1 MTENKQINY
10 IDVSLMKKMCHPLA
24 VALFDSSVEP
34 MTGFDDHEKALL
46 ESALG
51 NPQQTFSG
59 QDLYPTLADKGA
71 ILYYSLIKNHPFKN
85 GNKRTATAT
94 LLVFMY
100 INDLWLRESEK
111 NENENYLVELAKR
124 VSSSQGD
131 REKKEFLAEIANWL
145 KDRMA

>member
-1 MTENKQINY
+1 
-10 IDVSLMKKMCHPLA
+10 MKKMCHPLA

-34 MTGFDDHEKALL
+34 MTGFDEHERALL

-59 QDLYPTLADKGA
+59 QDLYPTLVEKGA

-100 INDLWLRESEK
+100 INGLWLRKSEK
-111 NENENYLVELAKR
+111 DENENYLVELAKR
-124 VSSSQGD
+124 VSSSWGD
-131 REKKEFLAEIANWL
+131 EEKNKFLVEIADWL
-145 KDRMA
+145 KNKMV